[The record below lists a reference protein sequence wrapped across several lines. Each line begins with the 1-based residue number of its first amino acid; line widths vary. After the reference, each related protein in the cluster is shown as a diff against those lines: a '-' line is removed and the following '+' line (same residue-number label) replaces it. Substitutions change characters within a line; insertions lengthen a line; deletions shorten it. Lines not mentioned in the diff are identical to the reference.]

1 MMLQKSYMPLPR
13 LFLPLCAGIILF
25 LVIDS
30 SLSRVS
36 LIYGAFSLTVT
47 WFILHFSAINK
58 HIAVWLHG
66 CIISGL
72 LVFVGFMLA
81 QQHDQIKQAGHFSR
95 HSGEEGYILARVI
108 EPVSERVNS
117 FRTVVS
123 VETFGNDSLV
133 HKVHGRLMVYFEKDS
148 LAAAIHYGDVLLFEN
163 RYDLVS
169 PPQNPYAFDYQSYLS
184 RKNIFHSAYFRS
196 GSWHLTGERRG
207 VFIIRWALFL
217 RGNAL
222 EIFSENHLS
231 GREFAVVSALLLGY
245 REYLDDDLRREFAGA
260 GAMHVLC
267 VSGLH
272 VGIIFMVLKNLFAFL
287 CRLPGGMLLR
297 TLCILLFIWLY
308 AAITGFSPS
317 VLRASVMFSFVA
329 VGQSFRR
336 PTNIYNTLAASAFV
350 LVLIDPYI
358 ITMIGFQLSYLAV
371 ISIVALQPPLYNLIK
386 VKNKLLDKAW
396 SIITVSI
403 AAQLA
408 TGPLALFYFNQ
419 FPNYFLITNLVV
431 IPLAGS
437 IIYVSLLTL
446 ALSPIPFAGALMGKL
461 LSFIVAFLHH
471 SVRII
476 EGLPY
481 STATGIYLSFPETL
495 LIFSLLITSC
505 MFLMLGT
512 RPALLH
518 TLSLVLLLVVSFSMR
533 NVKNS
538 RQHHFVVYSANR
550 ATVVDFFAGKE
561 LLMLACNDMM
571 DNNRSQEF
579 TVAGKRLRHGHKT
592 ATYTFPLLS
601 SDSLVNTEYW
611 ARKGDLLAFAGKTML
626 MVGSSDAALNYS
638 RLDGRF
644 ETDYMLIVQNP
655 RINPEAL
662 LEAVRPGKVIID
674 GSNSVWNA
682 SRWEDVCHES
692 DVEVWNVRTQGAY
705 ISRNLN

>member
-13 LFLPLCAGIILF
+13 LFLPFCAGIIFF
-25 LVIDS
+25 LMIS
-30 SLSRVS
+30 ISLCSVYLTYTAFLLTTIW
-36 LIYGAFSLTVT
+36 LILQFSL
-47 WFILHFSAINK
+47 LNK
-58 HIAVWLHG
+58 HIAAWFHG
-66 CIISGL
+66 CMISGL
-72 LVFVGFMLA
+72 LFVAGFMLA
-81 QQHDQIKQAGHFSR
+81 QQHEQLNKPGHFSR
-95 HSGEEGYILARVI
+95 YAGEDGYIVARVI
-108 EPVSERVNS
+108 EPVSERANS
-117 FRTVVS
+117 YRTVVA

-133 HKVHGRLMVYFEKDS
+133 HKVQGRLMIYFEKDS
-148 LAAAIHYGDVLLFEN
+148 LAAAIRYGELLFFEN

-169 PPQNPYAFDYQSYLS
+169 PPQNPNAFDYKSFLA

-196 GSWHLTGERRG
+196 GSWHSTGERRG
-207 VFIIRWALFL
+207 IFVIRWALFL
-217 RGNAL
+217 REKAL

-272 VGIIFMVLKNLFAFL
+272 VGIIFMVLKNFFTFL

-297 TLCILLFIWLY
+297 TICILLFIWLY

-371 ISIVALQPPLYNLIK
+371 ISIVALQPPLYKLIK

-396 SIITVSI
+396 SIVTVSI

-408 TGPLALFYFNQ
+408 TGPLALYYFNQ

-461 LSFIVAFLHH
+461 LSYIVAFLHH

-476 EGLPY
+476 EGMPH
-481 STATGIYLSFPETL
+481 STTNGIYLSFPETL
-495 LIFSLLITSC
+495 LIFAILITSC
-505 MFLMLGT
+505 MFLMQDKKN
-512 RPALLH
+512 ALVL
-518 TLSLVLLLVVSFSMR
+518 TFSLVFLLMLSFSTR
-533 NVKNS
+533 SVTNS

-550 ATVVDFFAGKE
+550 ATVIDFFAGDE

-571 DNNRSQEF
+571 DNKRSQEF
-579 TVAGKRLRHGHKT
+579 TVSGKRLRYGHKT
-592 ATYTFPLLS
+592 ATYTINLLS
-601 SDSLVNTEYW
+601 GDSIVTTEYW
-611 ARKGDLLAFAGKTML
+611 ARKGDLMAFSDQKVL
-626 MVGSSDAALNYS
+626 LIGSSEAALSYA
-638 RLDGRF
+638 RLDNAF
-644 ETDYMLIVQNP
+644 EVDYLLVVQNP
-655 RINPEAL
+655 RIDLEPL
-662 LEAVRPGKVIID
+662 LEAVRPGKLIID
-674 GSNSVWNA
+674 GSNSAWNA
-682 SRWEDVCHES
+682 SRWEEACHEAG
-692 DVEVWNVRTQGAY
+692 VAVWNVRTQGAY
-705 ISRNLN
+705 ISRNPN